1 MTNSK
6 IEKNTIYIFI
16 NNNYELYSEFSEK
29 NLEHHITVVAKMNSN
44 KDFFAQIKQIHIRN
58 KARQLTMIRP
68 FEL

>member
-1 MTNSK
+1 MTHSK

-16 NNNYELYSEFSEK
+16 NNNWEAYAEFLEK
-29 NLEHHITVVAKMNSN
+29 HLEHRITIVAKMNSD